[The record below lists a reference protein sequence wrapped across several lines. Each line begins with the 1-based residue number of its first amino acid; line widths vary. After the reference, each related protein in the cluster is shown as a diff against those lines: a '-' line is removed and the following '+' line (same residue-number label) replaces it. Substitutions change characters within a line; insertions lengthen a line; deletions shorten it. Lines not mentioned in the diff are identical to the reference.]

1 MSDKNHSEDSI
12 TLGGIRNF
20 IRSGLQLLFELF
32 GLVKTAIL
40 RNIFIILIGVL
51 TSLLLG
57 YGYFLSRPK
66 FYKASMVVQN
76 NELAK
81 KTYGEIL
88 EQLDLLVKG
97 GSDEELALRLG
108 LQPATANK
116 ITFIEGRN
124 LDDNLLSTDT
134 STRLKQPIKIVIGL
148 TLPIDPVPFE
158 SAITNYLNNSPY
170 LKKYRE
176 EQRKFNL
183 EKLTFI
189 DSQLNRIETTEQE
202 YNKFLGSSRSSI
214 SIYNNAFNPAELYE
228 YSLALY
234 AEREKVVRWLNVDQN
249 AIVVLDGFKPIDSP
263 ASISLFKAL
272 LIFGLLG
279 FGIMLIIAFLKVAKE
294 KIDHGRRGLQKS

>member
-1 MSDKNHSEDSI
+1 MSDKNHSDDSI

-20 IRSGLQLLFELF
+20 IRGSLQLLFEFF
-32 GLVKTAIL
+32 GLIKIAFL
-40 RNIFIILIGVL
+40 RNIFTILFGVL
-51 TSLLLG
+51 TCLLIG

-88 EQLDLLVKG
+88 EQLDRLVKG
-97 GSDEELALRLG
+97 GSNEELALRLG
-108 LQPATANK
+108 LQPATAANL
-116 ITFIEGRN
+116 TFIEGRN
-124 LDDNLLSTDT
+124 LDDQLLSTDT
-134 STRLKQPIKIVIGL
+134 STKLKQPIKVVIGL
-148 TLPIDPVPFE
+148 AKPVDPVPFE
-158 SAITNYLNNSPY
+158 GAIINYLNNSPY

-176 EQRKFNL
+176 EQRKFNIG
-183 EKLTFI
+183 KLAFI
-189 DSQLNRIETTEQE
+189 DSQLTRIAVTEQE
-202 YNKFLGSSRSSI
+202 YNRFLGSNRPSI

-228 YSLALY
+228 YSLELY
-234 AEREKVVRWLNVDQN
+234 AEREKVVRWLNVDEN

-279 FGIMLIIAFLKVAKE
+279 FGIMLILAFFKVAKE
-294 KIDHGRRGLQKS
+294 KIDHGRRDLQKS